1 MAHYPS
7 LSDTFATPFMSTSPI
22 QSLRFNTPS
31 DITFG
36 IGCLRDLGT
45 LAAQSG
51 IRRALLVTD
60 QGIAS
65 RGMHRAACESL
76 KSAGIVVTAYED
88 VVADPPVEVILA
100 ATALGAQADC
110 DGVIGFGGGSSMDT
124 AKLVATLLCNEQP
137 LDAMYGV
144 DKVRS
149 RRKPLIQVPT
159 TAGTGSEVTVISV
172 VTTGANTK
180 QGVVSRTLLADRVL
194 LDPELTVS
202 MPAHVT
208 AATGIDA
215 MVHAIESYTS
225 ARLKN
230 PMSDFFARE
239 ALRLLAANIAQ
250 AVRTPE
256 DLQARSAMLLGAMYA
271 GQAFANAP
279 VGAVHALAYPLGGN
293 YHIPHGLSNSLVL
306 PHVLR
311 FNAPAA
317 EPMYRELLPIVVGS
331 SAAQSLTSRGEMS
344 VAANAGNAAEQ
355 LAAHCLTLAKDL
367 GLPTRLRELDI
378 PQGDLPKLASESML
392 QQRLLVNNPR
402 PVTET
407 DAIALYEQA
416 Y

>member
-1 MAHYPS
+1 
-7 LSDTFATPFMSTSPI
+7 
-22 QSLRFNTPS
+22 
-31 DITFG
+31 
-36 IGCLRDLGT
+36 
-45 LAAQSG
+45 
-51 IRRALLVTD
+51 V
-60 QGIAS
+60 
-65 RGMHRAACESL
+65 
-76 KSAGIVVTAYED
+76 
-88 VVADPPVEVILA
+88 LA

-159 TAGTGSEVTVISV
+159 TAGTGSEVTMISV

>member
-1 MAHYPS
+1 MA
-7 LSDTFATPFMSTSPI
+7 DMTTTSA
-22 QSLRFNTPS
+22 SRLRFNTPS

-36 IGCLRDLGT
+36 IGCVRELGE
-45 LAAQSG
+45 LAKQSG

-60 QGIAS
+60 RGIAS
-65 RGMHRAACESL
+65 RGMHHSACASLEAAGV
-76 KSAGIVVTAYED
+76 AVTVYDD
-88 VVADPPVEVILA
+88 VVADPPVEVIHA

-144 DKVRS
+144 DQVRS
-149 RRKPLIQVPT
+149 TRKSLIQVPT
-159 TAGTGSEVTVISV
+159 TAGTGSEVTMISV

-194 LDPELTVS
+194 LDPELTAS

-230 PMSDFFARE
+230 PMSDLFARE
-239 ALRLLAANIAQ
+239 ALRLLAGNIAA

-256 DLQARSAMLLGAMYA
+256 DLEARSAMLLGAMYA

-293 YHIPHGLSNSLVL
+293 YHVPHGLSNSLVL

-317 EPMYRELLPIVVGS
+317 ESMYRELLPIVVGD
-331 SAAQSLTSRGEMS
+331 TRNKNTE
-344 VAANAGNAAEQ
+344 NASERLAE
-355 LAAHCLTLAKDL
+355 HCLALAQHL

-378 PQGDLPKLASESML
+378 PQTDLPKLARESML

-402 PVTET
+402 PVTEA
-407 DAIALYEQA
+407 DALALYEQA

>member
-1 MAHYPS
+1 MA
-7 LSDTFATPFMSTSPI
+7 DMTTTSA
-22 QSLRFNTPS
+22 SRLRFNTPS

-36 IGCLRDLGT
+36 IGCIRELGE
-45 LAAQSG
+45 LARQSG

-60 QGIAS
+60 RDIAS
-65 RGMHRAACESL
+65 RGMHRSACASL
-76 KSAGIVVTAYED
+76 EAVGVAVTVYDD
-88 VVADPPVEVILA
+88 VVADPPVEVIHA
-100 ATALGAQADC
+100 ATALGATNQC

-137 LDAMYGV
+137 LEAMYGV
-144 DKVRS
+144 DQVRS
-149 RRKPLIQVPT
+149 TRKPLIQVPT
-159 TAGTGSEVTVISV
+159 TAGTGSEVTMISV

-230 PMSDFFARE
+230 PMSDLFARE
-239 ALRLLAANIAQ
+239 ALRLLAGTIAV

-256 DLQARSAMLLGAMYA
+256 DLEARSAMLLGAMYA

-293 YHIPHGLSNSLVL
+293 YHVPHGLSNSLVL

-317 EPMYRELLPIVVGS
+317 ESMYRELLPIVVGD
-331 SAAQSLTSRGEMS
+331 SAARGSGTAHDSSVVRNTS
-344 VAANAGNAAEQ
+344 ATEQ
-355 LAAHCLTLAKDL
+355 LAAHCLALAQHL

-378 PQGDLPKLASESML
+378 PQTDLPKLARESML

-402 PVTET
+402 PVTEG
-407 DAIALYEQA
+407 DALALYEQA

>member
-1 MAHYPS
+1 
-7 LSDTFATPFMSTSPI
+7 
-22 QSLRFNTPS
+22 
-31 DITFG
+31 
-36 IGCLRDLGT
+36 
-45 LAAQSG
+45 
-51 IRRALLVTD
+51 
-60 QGIAS
+60 
-65 RGMHRAACESL
+65 
-76 KSAGIVVTAYED
+76 
-88 VVADPPVEVILA
+88 
-100 ATALGAQADC
+100 
-110 DGVIGFGGGSSMDT
+110 
-124 AKLVATLLCNEQP
+124 
-137 LDAMYGV
+137 
-144 DKVRS
+144 
-149 RRKPLIQVPT
+149 
-159 TAGTGSEVTVISV
+159 

-271 GQAFANAP
+271 G
-279 VGAVHALAYPLGGN
+279 HALAYPLGGN